1 MRLDVKRKLILI
13 GASFVITLCGI
24 YCFINQRYIDY
35 KLNKIIEEKNLKLES
50 EITKD
55 IKLSL
60 EELNNNDFN
69 KKDVIKNFSI
79 YEFDGGNV
87 KKVQGELNIDKNIL
101 FNVIKAENNIG
112 MIINE
117 EKLLL
122 LKKNNNLIF
131 IKEIDLINNQEDISY
146 DYLPYGSQY
155 LNFYNEVNINSELLD
170 IKLLE
175 KKDNKLDKILLI
187 EDFLN
192 KKNYISLKVSDE
204 AISYNIVKQIV
215 RSVLFIYAVISL
227 LFIILLFKIINK
239 EFFHKIQCLEN
250 RIKGILG
257 ESDKPKKIIKN
268 LNTDSI
274 DYIENNIDTIISS
287 VHEYKEIVNY
297 YSKYDSLTTLINRET
312 FIKEGDIEIGN
323 EKVFALIYINLD
335 GFSYYNNNFGY
346 VKGDEILREVS
357 RTILKYG
364 GSNNMVARIG
374 GDEFAILIKDKK
386 IFNDLQN
393 YTEKLIEKI
402 NEIKLHDKESFVS
415 ASIGIAIKNKRDK
428 NTTELINNA
437 YLAMISVKENG
448 KNSYE
453 VFTASHKKEITID
466 MIQKALYNG
475 DIQIHYQPKVNIKKN
490 EVDGVEALVRW
501 FDKEKGYIS
510 PMDFIKVA
518 EDTGFI
524 ITFGDWVFRNAVRDI
539 KKMNDE
545 LGKEISVAINVSPIQ
560 FMQKNFV
567 GKIKKILIEEDMNPK
582 NVEIELTESIGIFNS
597 KYVVSIFEQLSE
609 LGISVAIDD
618 FGTGYSSLK
627 YLKEFK
633 ISTIKIDKTFIQG
646 GDKNISIIKY
656 IIDVSKILGFS
667 VVAEGV
673 EEYRQA
679 KILKNLRCDYIQGY
693 FFYKPMAIQKLYEV
707 VKNDETIII
716 N

>member
-13 GASFVITLCGI
+13 GASFVITLGGI
-24 YCFINQRYIDY
+24 YYFINHGYIDY
-35 KLNKIIEEKNLKLES
+35 KLNKTIKEKNSKLES
-50 EITKD
+50 EIIKE

-60 EELNNNDFN
+60 EELSKDDSIKKNNGENYS
-69 KKDVIKNFSI
+69 V
-79 YEFDGGNV
+79 YEIDEGNV
-87 KKVQGELNIDKNIL
+87 KKVQGKLVVDKNTI
-101 FNVIKAENNIG
+101 FNIVK
-112 MIINE
+112 E
-117 EKLLL
+117 EKDMGIIIREGKLLF
-122 LKKNNNLIF
+122 LKKYNNLICLEE
-131 IKEIDLINNQEDISY
+131 INLISNKENISY
-146 DYLPYGSQY
+146 DYLSSDLQY
-155 LNFYNEVNINSELLD
+155 LESYNEISVDSEILD

-175 KKDNKLDKILLI
+175 KKSNNLDKVLLI

-192 KKNYISLKVSDE
+192 KNNYITLRVSHG
-204 AISYNIVKQIV
+204 AISSSIVKNIVMSI
-215 RSVLFIYAVISL
+215 LFIYGVVSL
-227 LFIILLFKIINK
+227 IFLILIFKIINK

-250 RIKGILG
+250 RIKGLLG
-257 ESDKPKKIIKN
+257 EPYKPREIIKE

-274 DYIENNIDTIISS
+274 DYIENNINNIISS
-287 VHEYKEIVNY
+287 VHEYKEIVDY
-297 YSKYDSLTTLINRET
+297 YSKYDSLTSLINRET
-312 FIKEGDIEIGN
+312 FIKEGDIEIKN
-323 EKVFALIYINLD
+323 EKALALIYINLD

-357 RTILKYG
+357 RVILKYSG
-364 GSNNMVARIG
+364 NNMVARIG
-374 GDEFAILIKDKK
+374 GDEFAILIKDEK
-386 IFNDLQN
+386 IFSDLQN
-393 YTEKLIEKI
+393 YTEGLIEGI
-402 NEIKLHDKESFVS
+402 NEIKVHDKGSFIS
-415 ASIGIAIKNKRDK
+415 ASIGIAIKSKKDK

-437 YLAMISVKENG
+437 YLAMVSVKEKRKNG
-448 KNSYE
+448 YE
-453 VFTASHKKEITID
+453 IFTVSHKKEITID

-475 DIQIHYQPKVNIKKN
+475 DIQVHYQPKVNVKTN
-490 EVDGVEALVRW
+490 EIDGAEALVRW

-510 PMDFIKVA
+510 PMEFIKVA

-524 ITFGDWVFRNAVRDI
+524 ITFGEWIFRKAVRDI

-567 GKIKKILIEEDMNPK
+567 DKIKKILAEEEMDFK

-597 KYVVSIFEQLSE
+597 TYVVNVFEQLNQ

-618 FGTGYSSLK
+618 FGTGYSSIK

-633 ISTIKIDKTFIQG
+633 INTIKIDKTFVQG

-667 VVAEGV
+667 VVAEGI

-679 KILKNLRCDYIQGY
+679 RILKNLRCDYMQGY

-707 VKNDETIII
+707 VKNDETIKI